1 MGKELGFTATK
12 FENVSSRDYGLMRV
26 SKGDGSATPYPRHSK
41 PIDQGSIHDRLLE
54 EQKRILSS
62 LGTRSISQ
70 HLFEKTHQ
78 PNPSQS
84 ASLTSIEISN
94 NIKKQLNG
102 KRSVRMRSRI
112 NAASTRSSLTQ
123 QLLSMGTPHPK
134 KKIVLNPKTLVNR
147 LSSHAFR
154 TASNVA
160 ATFVSKKIG
169 PLGSIGSLTET
180 TESEEF
186 LKSHDMHFKHS
197 QHTSKFKSSTHTST
211 VVCAKPILKKSSKC
225 MVAPLAP
232 KCAKK
237 VKLIVPKSTWTETMP
252 PQNDREKFAERRR
265 LHDEAEFTIC
275 KNGVRL
281 SEIVM
286 RIPDE
291 SKFIVDPDL
300 YDHDN
305 ALIKIKKIL
314 RDQGIICTIANKINV

>member
-41 PIDQGSIHDRLLE
+41 PIDQGSIRDRLLE

-94 NIKKQLNG
+94 NIKKQLTG

-112 NAASTRSSLTQ
+112 NAASTRSSLNQ

-169 PLGSIGSLTET
+169 APGSIGSLTET

-186 LKSHDMHFKHS
+186 LKSHDMHFKH
-197 QHTSKFKSSTHTST
+197 TST
-211 VVCAKPILKKSSKC
+211 VVCAKPILKKSSTC

-232 KCAKK
+232 KCAKN

-305 ALIKIKKIL
+305 ALIKLTKIL
-314 RDQGIICTIANKINV
+314 RDQGIICTIGNKINV